1 MPPSDPGLRRAP
13 ALEPPRA
20 GWALWLGAAGL
31 VAIAALILTVRI
43 IVPERGV
50 FVAGTLAAAGA
61 FVIPASAAP
70 LLPAGAPLYVHE
82 GGRYVEAAT
91 VRRGAHT
98 RVARDSIPARYGVK
112 LSPEAPADS
121 AWAVVPVEFGTR
133 GARGGRGA
141 SDGVVY
147 LRPRFVGFLA
157 ARLRS

>member
-31 VAIAALILTVRI
+31 VALAALILTVRI

-50 FVAGTLAAAGA
+50 FVAGTGAAGGA
-61 FVIPASAAP
+61 FLLPASAAP

-82 GGRYVEAAT
+82 GGRYVQAAT
-91 VRRGAHT
+91 VRRGAHS
-98 RVARDSIPARYGVK
+98 RVARASIAARYGVH
-112 LSPEAPADS
+112 LSTQAPADS
-121 AWAVVPVEFGTR
+121 AWSVVPVEFGAR
-133 GARGGRGA
+133 GARGGA

-147 LRPRFVGFLA
+147 LRPSFVGFLA
-157 ARLRS
+157 ARLRR